1 MKVYIEH
8 DEWYPV
14 YSLLTPDEWR
24 ELGGICDGSIEI
36 VDEFY
41 KRWKAADT
49 EFQAV
54 QELLGD
60 LED

>member
-14 YSLLTPDEWR
+14 YSLRTPDEWR
-24 ELGGICDGSIEI
+24 ELGEICDGSIEI
-36 VDEFY
+36 DDELY
-41 KRWKAADT
+41 RRWKAAET
-49 EFQAV
+49 EFRAV
-54 QELLGD
+54 QELLWG